1 MYVNQSKK
9 NKTME
14 NKQTSTAPQALDMST
29 IKNIVFDF
37 GGVLID
43 WNPRYFFRSY
53 FNDDERMEYFLSH
66 VCSPID
72 GARSH
77 VPP

>member
-1 MYVNQSKK
+1 
-9 NKTME
+9 ME
-14 NKQTSTAPQALDMST
+14 NKQTNTAPQALDMST

-66 VCSPID
+66 VCSPEWN
-72 GARSH
+72 
-77 VPP
+77 

>member
-1 MYVNQSKK
+1 
-9 NKTME
+9 ME

-53 FNDDERMEYFLSH
+53 FNDDERMEYFLSM
-66 VCSPID
+66 CA
-72 GARSH
+72 ARSGMRNRM
-77 VPP
+77 PDAPLPKL

>member
-14 NKQTSTAPQALDMST
+14 NKQTSTATQALDMST

-53 FNDDERMEYFLSH
+53 FNDDERME
-66 VCSPID
+66 
-72 GARSH
+72 
-77 VPP
+77 